1 MDKIE
6 YFIYTQYYALLNY
19 FKSIVIDREELID
32 IEMSFMELDDFDD
45 VVLVDIQN
53 LFLGKVLHLAPK
65 AC

>member
-1 MDKIE
+1 
-6 YFIYTQYYALLNY
+6 
-19 FKSIVIDREELID
+19 
-32 IEMSFMELDDFDD
+32 MSFMELDDFDD